1 MKQPLWTFN
10 NFKFKTYENTNNE
23 QEDELTKSL
32 YLRKSEPIPLNL
44 MKSEKNA
51 PKIQE
56 SIIKAIITPLK
67 KVENPDF
74 QSTSLS
80 PRESMTSYIHKPLL
94 NDLVNHDEIINS
106 SLSADLVFDEPMLN
120 YSLMLEEIKPSQV
133 VPEKKNYQ
141 YFQDLDSSVDE
152 KNDFS
157 SLQEILNNQK
167 NVNSFTQPLEEPKS
181 EKKIPEEDLTK
192 SQMKVE
198 VMVPPPPSNSTSET
212 KQEVMMVKSLS
223 HSITE
228 NDHFKIE
235 SEKKSEY
242 DEYFEEED
250 DEDEGPITKD

>member
-67 KVENPDF
+67 KVENPEF

-80 PRESMTSYIHKPLL
+80 PKESMTSYIHKPLL
-94 NDLVNHDEIINS
+94 NDLVNHDEIINN
-106 SLSADLVFDEPMLN
+106 SLSADVVFDEPMLN
-120 YSLMLEEIKPSQV
+120 FSLMLEEIKPSQV
-133 VPEKKNYQ
+133 IPEKKNYQ
-141 YFQDLDSSVDE
+141 NYFQDLDSSVDE

-167 NVNSFTQPLEEPKS
+167 NVNAFQLQVDEE
-181 EKKIPEEDLTK
+181 TK
-192 SQMKVE
+192 SQKTIPEGEGDSKSQKESKVE
-198 VMVPPPPSNSTSET
+198 VPKEEI
-212 KQEVMMVKSLS
+212 KQEVMMVKSLT

-235 SEKKSEY
+235 SEKKNDY
-242 DEYFEEED
+242 DEYFEED